1 MTEFV
6 RVADL
11 NDIPEGTA
19 LKVMLG
25 RRPVA
30 VVNTKEGVFA
40 VDDYCSHA
48 DISLSEGEVVDCTIE
63 CWLHG
68 SQFDLRT
75 GAALTPPATIPVDTY
90 AVRLVNEGAT
100 TQVEISAE
108 PQPWNAEERPPA

>member
-11 NDIPEGTA
+11 SDIPEGTA
-19 LKVMLG
+19 LKVTVDN
-25 RRPVA
+25 RPVA

-40 VDDYCSHA
+40 ISDYCSHA

-75 GAALTPPATIPVDTY
+75 GAALGPPAVASVDTY
-90 AVRLVNEGAT
+90 AVRLVDDGAT
-100 TQVEISAE
+100 TQVEISSV
-108 PQPWNAEERPPA
+108 PQLLNAEERPTA